1 MHNVNETIKKASLN
15 NWLKFL
21 IPSSIG
27 VLFFLTPLFIDGE
40 VTIGMAYVGDIFID
54 GYNTQLSQLAGIFIV
69 SSVLLTLLFT
79 VSSSARERLGFLSV
93 HLTLHPF
100 WFTMR
105 LFGAIAAV
113 AFLFQIGPEFLT
125 GGATSG
131 TTLGNLIPITM
142 TYLGIGA
149 VFLPLLVDF
158 GLMELIGVMMTR
170 IFDRVFGL
178 PGRSAID
185 AMASWMGS
193 GPVGVFITSQQFE
206 RGFYTAREAAVI
218 CTNFSVVSVSFS
230 LVVINY
236 IGLGHL
242 FAPYYFSIIIIGF
255 FAALITPR
263 LPPLKHI
270 PDNFID
276 GTAAT
281 DARRIAPG
289 VRLFPIAINQALER
303 AANAPPPGEI
313 LQRIGRNVSEIWL
326 SLIPVVMGLGTSALI
341 LAEYTPVFT
350 WLGTPI
356 APLLNLMQLDEAQA
370 AAPLML
376 IGFTDMYLPALV
388 GVNIE
393 SELTRFV
400 VATVSVTQLI
410 YMSEVGAL
418 IIKSKIP
425 LGFVNVAQIFLLRT
439 LISFPI
445 AVLMGHLIL

>member
-1 MHNVNETIKKASLN
+1 MSASSSKPGLK
-15 NWLKFL
+15 NWIRFL
-21 IPSSIG
+21 IPSGIG
-27 VLFFLTPLFIDGE
+27 VLFFLTPIVIDGQI
-40 VTIGMAYVGDIFID
+40 TIGMAYVGDLFI
-54 GYNTQLSQLAGIFIV
+54 NNFQLQLSQLAGIFIV
-69 SSVLLTLLFT
+69 SSVLFSFLF
-79 VSSSARERLGFLSV
+79 AINKRAKKKLHWLSD

-105 LFGAIAAV
+105 MFGAIAAV
-113 AFLFQIGPEFLT
+113 AYLFQVGPEFLT
-125 GGATSG
+125 GVATSG

-158 GLMELIGVMMTR
+158 GLMELVGVMLSR

-193 GPVGVFITSQQFE
+193 GPVGVFITSQQYE

-230 LVVINY
+230 LVVIEY

-242 FAPYYFSIIIIGF
+242 FVPYYLSVIGIGF
-255 FAALITPR
+255 IAALITPR
-263 LPPLKHI
+263 LPPLNRI
-270 PDNFID
+270 ADNFID
-276 GTAAT
+276 GNPAKGSRTYE
-281 DARRIAPG
+281 PG
-289 VRLFPIAINQALER
+289 VRLLPIALNQALDR
-303 AANAPPPGEI
+303 AANAPSSRE
-313 LQRIGRNVSEIWL
+313 LVQRVGRNVAEIWL
-326 SLIPVVMGLGTSALI
+326 SLIPVVMGLGTTALI

-350 WLGTPI
+350 WLGAPI
-356 APLLNLMQLDEAQA
+356 APILNLLQLEEAQA
-370 AAPLML
+370 AAPLIL
-376 IGFTDMYLPALV
+376 VGFTDMYLPALV
-388 GVNIE
+388 GVNIN

-418 IIKSKIP
+418 IIKSNIP
-425 LGFVNVAQIFLLRT
+425 LGFINVAQIFILRT
-439 LISFPI
+439 LISLPI
-445 AVLMGHLIL
+445 AVIIGHLLL

>member
-1 MHNVNETIKKASLN
+1 MSASSSKPGLK
-15 NWLKFL
+15 NWIRFL
-21 IPSSIG
+21 IPSGIG
-27 VLFFLTPLFIDGE
+27 VLFFLTPIVIDGQI
-40 VTIGMAYVGDIFID
+40 TIGMAYVGDLFI
-54 GYNTQLSQLAGIFIV
+54 NNFQLQLSQLAGIFIV
-69 SSVLLTLLFT
+69 SSVLFSFLF
-79 VSSSARERLGFLSV
+79 AINKRAKKKLHWLSD

-105 LFGAIAAV
+105 MFGAIAAV
-113 AFLFQIGPEFLT
+113 AYLFQVGPEFLT
-125 GGATSG
+125 GVATSG

-158 GLMELIGVMMTR
+158 GLMELVGVMLSR

-193 GPVGVFITSQQFE
+193 GPVGVFITSQQYE

-230 LVVINY
+230 LVVIEY

-242 FAPYYFSIIIIGF
+242 FVPYYLSVIGIGF
-255 FAALITPR
+255 IAALITPR
-263 LPPLKHI
+263 LPPLNRI
-270 PDNFID
+270 ADNFID
-276 GTAAT
+276 GNPAKGSRTYE
-281 DARRIAPG
+281 PG
-289 VRLFPIAINQALER
+289 VRLLPVALNQALDR
-303 AANAPPPGEI
+303 AANAPSSRE
-313 LQRIGRNVSEIWL
+313 LVQRVGRNVSEIWL
-326 SLIPVVMGLGTSALI
+326 SLIPVVMGLGTTALI

-350 WLGTPI
+350 WLGAPI
-356 APLLNLMQLDEAQA
+356 APILNLFQLEEAQA
-370 AAPLML
+370 AAPLIL
-376 IGFTDMYLPALV
+376 VGFTDMYLPALV
-388 GVNIE
+388 GVNIN

-425 LGFVNVAQIFLLRT
+425 LGFINVAQIFILRT
-439 LISFPI
+439 LISLPI
-445 AVLMGHLIL
+445 AVIIGHLLL

>member
-1 MHNVNETIKKASLN
+1 MSASSSKPGLK
-15 NWLKFL
+15 NWIRFL
-21 IPSSIG
+21 IPSGIG
-27 VLFFLTPLFIDGE
+27 VLFFLTPIVIDGQI
-40 VTIGMAYVGDIFID
+40 TIGMAYVGDLFI
-54 GYNTQLSQLAGIFIV
+54 NNFQLQLSQLAGIFIV
-69 SSVLLTLLFT
+69 SSVLFSFLF
-79 VSSSARERLGFLSV
+79 AINERAKKKLHWLSD

-105 LFGAIAAV
+105 MFGAIAAV
-113 AFLFQIGPEFLT
+113 AYLFQVGPEFLT
-125 GGATSG
+125 GVATSG

-158 GLMELIGVMMTR
+158 GLMELVGVMLSR

-193 GPVGVFITSQQFE
+193 GPVGVFITSQQYE

-230 LVVINY
+230 LVVIEY

-242 FAPYYFSIIIIGF
+242 FLPYYLSVIGIGF
-255 FAALITPR
+255 IAALITPR
-263 LPPLKHI
+263 LPPLNRI
-270 PDNFID
+270 ADNFID
-276 GTAAT
+276 GNPAKGSRTYE
-281 DARRIAPG
+281 PG
-289 VRLFPIAINQALER
+289 VRLLPIALNQALNR
-303 AANAPPPGEI
+303 AANAPSSRE
-313 LQRIGRNVSEIWL
+313 LVQRVGRNVAEIWL
-326 SLIPVVMGLGTSALI
+326 SLIPVVMGLGTTALI

-350 WLGTPI
+350 WLGAPI
-356 APLLNLMQLDEAQA
+356 APILNLFQLEEAQA
-370 AAPLML
+370 AAPLIL
-376 IGFTDMYLPALV
+376 VGFTDMYLPALV
-388 GVNIE
+388 GVNIN

-418 IIKSKIP
+418 IIKSNIP
-425 LGFVNVAQIFLLRT
+425 LGFINVAQIFILRT
-439 LISFPI
+439 LISLPI
-445 AVLMGHLIL
+445 AVIIGHLLL

>member
-1 MHNVNETIKKASLN
+1 MSASSSKPGLK
-15 NWLKFL
+15 NWIRFL
-21 IPSSIG
+21 IPSGIG
-27 VLFFLTPLFIDGE
+27 VLFFLTPIVIDGQI
-40 VTIGMAYVGDIFID
+40 TIGMAYVGDLFI
-54 GYNTQLSQLAGIFIV
+54 NNFQLQLSQLAGIFIV
-69 SSVLLTLLFT
+69 SSVLFSFLF
-79 VSSSARERLGFLSV
+79 AINKRAKKKLHWLSD

-105 LFGAIAAV
+105 MFGAIAAV
-113 AFLFQIGPEFLT
+113 AYLFQVGPEFLT
-125 GGATSG
+125 GVATSG

-158 GLMELIGVMMTR
+158 GLMELVGVMLSR

-193 GPVGVFITSQQFE
+193 GPVGVFITSQQYE

-230 LVVINY
+230 LVVIEY

-242 FAPYYFSIIIIGF
+242 FLPYYLSVIGIGF
-255 FAALITPR
+255 IAALITPR
-263 LPPLKHI
+263 LPPLNRI
-270 PDNFID
+270 ADNFID
-276 GTAAT
+276 GNPAKGSRTYE
-281 DARRIAPG
+281 PG
-289 VRLFPIAINQALER
+289 VRLLPIALNQALDR
-303 AANAPPPGEI
+303 AANAPSSRE
-313 LQRIGRNVSEIWL
+313 LVQRVGRNVAEIWL
-326 SLIPVVMGLGTSALI
+326 SLIPVVMGLGTTALI

-350 WLGTPI
+350 WLGAPI
-356 APLLNLMQLDEAQA
+356 APILNLFQLEEAQA
-370 AAPLML
+370 AAPLIL
-376 IGFTDMYLPALV
+376 VGFTDMYLPALV
-388 GVNIE
+388 GVNIN

-418 IIKSKIP
+418 IIKSNIP
-425 LGFVNVAQIFLLRT
+425 LGFINVAQIFILRT
-439 LISFPI
+439 LISLPI
-445 AVLMGHLIL
+445 AVIIGHLLL

>member
-1 MHNVNETIKKASLN
+1 
-15 NWLKFL
+15 
-21 IPSSIG
+21 
-27 VLFFLTPLFIDGE
+27 
-40 VTIGMAYVGDIFID
+40 
-54 GYNTQLSQLAGIFIV
+54 
-69 SSVLLTLLFT
+69 
-79 VSSSARERLGFLSV
+79 
-93 HLTLHPF
+93 
-100 WFTMR
+100 MR

-113 AFLFQIGPEFLT
+113 AYLFQIGPEFLT
-125 GGATSG
+125 GVATSG

-149 VFLPLLVDF
+149 IFLPLLVDF
-158 GLMELIGVMMTR
+158 GLMELVGVMMSR

-193 GPVGVFITSQQFE
+193 GPVGVFITSQQYE

-230 LVVINY
+230 LVVIEY

-242 FAPYYFSIIIIGF
+242 FLPYYFSIICIGF
-255 FAALITPR
+255 VAALITPR
-263 LPPLKHI
+263 LPPLKHL
-270 PDNFID
+270 PDNFVD
-276 GTAAT
+276 GTPAS
-281 DARRIAPG
+281 DDRKIG
-289 VRLFPIAINQALER
+289 SDVRLFPIAIEQALNR
-303 AANAPPPGEI
+303 AANAPAPGEL

-326 SLIPVVMGLGTSALI
+326 SLIPVVMGLGTTALI
-341 LAEYTPVFT
+341 LAEYTPVFD
-350 WLGTPI
+350 WLGAPI
-356 APLLNLMQLDEAQA
+356 APILNLFQLEEAQA

-376 IGFTDMYLPALV
+376 VGFTDMYLPALV
-388 GVNIE
+388 GTNIS

-425 LGFVNVAQIFLLRT
+425 LGFLNVAQIFLLRT

-445 AVLMGHLIL
+445 AVLIGHIIL

>member
-1 MHNVNETIKKASLN
+1 MSASSSKPGLK
-15 NWLKFL
+15 NWIRFL
-21 IPSSIG
+21 IPSGIG
-27 VLFFLTPLFIDGE
+27 VLFFLTPIVIDGQI
-40 VTIGMAYVGDIFID
+40 TIGMAYVGDLFI
-54 GYNTQLSQLAGIFIV
+54 NNFQLQLSQLAGIFIV
-69 SSVLLTLLFT
+69 SSVLFSFLF
-79 VSSSARERLGFLSV
+79 AINKRAKKKLHWLSD

-105 LFGAIAAV
+105 MFGAIAAV
-113 AFLFQIGPEFLT
+113 AYLFQVGPEFLT
-125 GGATSG
+125 GVATSG

-158 GLMELIGVMMTR
+158 GLMELVGVMLSR

-193 GPVGVFITSQQFE
+193 GPVGVFITSQQYE

-230 LVVINY
+230 LVVIEY

-242 FAPYYFSIIIIGF
+242 FVPYYLSVIGIGF
-255 FAALITPR
+255 IAALITPR
-263 LPPLKHI
+263 LPPLNRI
-270 PDNFID
+270 ADNFID
-276 GTAAT
+276 GNPAKGSRTYE
-281 DARRIAPG
+281 PG
-289 VRLFPIAINQALER
+289 VRLLPVALNQALDR
-303 AANAPPPGEI
+303 AANAPSSRE
-313 LQRIGRNVSEIWL
+313 LVQRVGRNVSEIWL
-326 SLIPVVMGLGTSALI
+326 SLIPVVMGLGTTALI

-350 WLGTPI
+350 WLGAPI
-356 APLLNLMQLDEAQA
+356 APILNLFQLEEAQA
-370 AAPLML
+370 AAPLIL
-376 IGFTDMYLPALV
+376 VGFTDMYLPALV
-388 GVNIE
+388 GVNIN

-418 IIKSKIP
+418 IIKSNIP
-425 LGFVNVAQIFLLRT
+425 LGFINVAQIFILRT
-439 LISFPI
+439 LISLPI
-445 AVLMGHLIL
+445 AVIIGHLLL

>member
-1 MHNVNETIKKASLN
+1 MSSSSHNTSLKT
-15 NWLKFL
+15 WLRFL
-21 IPSSIG
+21 IPSAVG
-27 VLFFLTPLFIDGE
+27 VLFFLTPLVIDGQ
-40 VTIGMAYVGDIFID
+40 VTIGMAYVGDIFINNY
-54 GYNTQLSQLAGIFIV
+54 GTQLSQLAGIFIV
-69 SSVLLTLLFT
+69 SSVLLSVLFS
-79 VSSSARERLGFLSV
+79 VSIKAKSKLGFLSEQ
-93 HLTLHPF
+93 LTIHPF

-105 LFGAIAAV
+105 LFGAVAAIAY
-113 AFLFQIGPEFLT
+113 LFQIGPEFLI
-125 GGATSG
+125 GVATSG

-158 GLMELIGVMMTR
+158 GLMELVGVMMSR

-193 GPVGVFITSQQFE
+193 GPVGVFITSQQYE

-230 LVVINY
+230 LVVIEY

-242 FAPYYFSIIIIGF
+242 FLPYYFSIILIGF
-255 FAALITPR
+255 VAALITPR
-263 LPPLKHI
+263 LPPLKHL
-270 PDNFID
+270 PDSFVD
-276 GTAAT
+276 GSAAN
-281 DARRIAPG
+281 DDRKIGAD
-289 VRLFPIAINQALER
+289 VRLFPIAIEQALNR
-303 AANAPPPGEI
+303 AANAPTPGEL

-326 SLIPVVMGLGTSALI
+326 SLIPVVMGLGTTALI
-341 LAEYTPVFT
+341 LAEYTPVFD
-350 WLGTPI
+350 WLGAPI
-356 APLLNLMQLDEAQA
+356 APVLNLFQLEEAQA

-376 IGFTDMYLPALV
+376 VGFTDMYLPALV
-388 GVNIE
+388 GTSIS

-425 LGFVNVAQIFLLRT
+425 LGFLNVAQIFLLRT

-445 AVLMGHLIL
+445 AVLIGHLIL

>member
-1 MHNVNETIKKASLN
+1 MSASSSKPGLK
-15 NWLKFL
+15 NWIRFL
-21 IPSSIG
+21 IPSGIG
-27 VLFFLTPLFIDGE
+27 VLFFLTPIVIDGQI
-40 VTIGMAYVGDIFID
+40 TIGMAYVGDLFI
-54 GYNTQLSQLAGIFIV
+54 NNFQLQLSQLAGIFIV
-69 SSVLLTLLFT
+69 SSVLFSFLF
-79 VSSSARERLGFLSV
+79 AINKRAKKKLHWLSD

-105 LFGAIAAV
+105 MFGAIAAV
-113 AFLFQIGPEFLT
+113 AYLFQVGPEFLT
-125 GGATSG
+125 GVATSG

-158 GLMELIGVMMTR
+158 GLMELVGVMLSR

-193 GPVGVFITSQQFE
+193 GPVGVFITSQQYE

-230 LVVINY
+230 LVVIEY

-242 FAPYYFSIIIIGF
+242 FVPYYLSVIGIGF
-255 FAALITPR
+255 IAALITPR
-263 LPPLKHI
+263 LPPLNRI
-270 PDNFID
+270 ADNFID
-276 GTAAT
+276 GTPANGSRT
-281 DARRIAPG
+281 YEPG
-289 VRLFPIAINQALER
+289 VRLLPVALNQALDR
-303 AANAPPPGEI
+303 AANAPSSRE
-313 LQRIGRNVSEIWL
+313 LVQRVGRNVSEIWL
-326 SLIPVVMGLGTSALI
+326 SLIPVVMGLGTTALI

-350 WLGTPI
+350 WLGAPI
-356 APLLNLMQLDEAQA
+356 APILNLLQLEEAQA
-370 AAPLML
+370 AAPLIL
-376 IGFTDMYLPALV
+376 VGFTDMYLPALV
-388 GVNIE
+388 GGNIN

-425 LGFVNVAQIFLLRT
+425 LGFINVAQIFILRT
-439 LISFPI
+439 LISLPI
-445 AVLMGHLIL
+445 AVIIGHLLL

>member
-1 MHNVNETIKKASLN
+1 MSASSSKPGLK
-15 NWLKFL
+15 NWIRFL
-21 IPSSIG
+21 IPSGIG
-27 VLFFLTPLFIDGE
+27 VLFFLTPIVIDGQI
-40 VTIGMAYVGDIFID
+40 TIGMAYVGDLFI
-54 GYNTQLSQLAGIFIV
+54 NNFQLQLSQLAGIFIV
-69 SSVLLTLLFT
+69 SSVLFSFLF
-79 VSSSARERLGFLSV
+79 AINKRAKKKLHWLSD

-105 LFGAIAAV
+105 MFGAIAAV
-113 AFLFQIGPEFLT
+113 AYLFQVGPEFLT
-125 GGATSG
+125 GVATSG

-158 GLMELIGVMMTR
+158 GLMELVGVMLSR

-193 GPVGVFITSQQFE
+193 GPVGVFITSQQYE

-230 LVVINY
+230 LVVIEY

-242 FAPYYFSIIIIGF
+242 FVPYYLSVIGIGF
-255 FAALITPR
+255 IAALITPR
-263 LPPLKHI
+263 LPPLNRI
-270 PDNFID
+270 ADNFID
-276 GTAAT
+276 GNPAKGSRTYE
-281 DARRIAPG
+281 PG
-289 VRLFPIAINQALER
+289 VRLLPIALNQALDR
-303 AANAPPPGEI
+303 AANAPSSRE
-313 LQRIGRNVSEIWL
+313 LVQRVGRNVAEIWL
-326 SLIPVVMGLGTSALI
+326 SLIPVVMGLGTTALI

-350 WLGTPI
+350 WLGAPI
-356 APLLNLMQLDEAQA
+356 APILNLLQLEEAQA
-370 AAPLML
+370 AAPLIL
-376 IGFTDMYLPALV
+376 VGFTDMYLPALV
-388 GVNIE
+388 GVNIN

-425 LGFVNVAQIFLLRT
+425 LGFINVAQIFILRT
-439 LISFPI
+439 LISLPI
-445 AVLMGHLIL
+445 AVIIGHLLL

>member
-1 MHNVNETIKKASLN
+1 MSASSSKPGLK
-15 NWLKFL
+15 NWIRFL
-21 IPSSIG
+21 IPSGIG
-27 VLFFLTPLFIDGE
+27 VLFFLTPIVIDGQI
-40 VTIGMAYVGDIFID
+40 TIGMAYVGDLFI
-54 GYNTQLSQLAGIFIV
+54 NNFQLQLSQLAGIFIV
-69 SSVLLTLLFT
+69 SSVLFSFLF
-79 VSSSARERLGFLSV
+79 AINKRAKKKLHWLSD

-105 LFGAIAAV
+105 MFGAIAAV
-113 AFLFQIGPEFLT
+113 AYLFQVGPEFLT
-125 GGATSG
+125 GVATSG

-158 GLMELIGVMMTR
+158 GLMELVGVMLSR

-193 GPVGVFITSQQFE
+193 GPVGVFITSQQYE

-230 LVVINY
+230 LVVIEY

-242 FAPYYFSIIIIGF
+242 FVPYYLSVIGIGF
-255 FAALITPR
+255 IAALITPR
-263 LPPLKHI
+263 LPPLNRI
-270 PDNFID
+270 ADNFID
-276 GTAAT
+276 GNPAKGSRTYE
-281 DARRIAPG
+281 PG
-289 VRLFPIAINQALER
+289 VRLLPVALNQALDR
-303 AANAPPPGEI
+303 AANAPSSRE
-313 LQRIGRNVSEIWL
+313 LVQRVGRNVSEIWL
-326 SLIPVVMGLGTSALI
+326 SLIPVVMGLGTTALI

-350 WLGTPI
+350 WLGAPI
-356 APLLNLMQLDEAQA
+356 APILNLLQLEEAQA
-370 AAPLML
+370 AAPLIL
-376 IGFTDMYLPALV
+376 VGFTDMYLPALV
-388 GVNIE
+388 GVNIN

-418 IIKSKIP
+418 IIKSNIP
-425 LGFVNVAQIFLLRT
+425 LGFINVAQIFILRT
-439 LISFPI
+439 LISLPI
-445 AVLMGHLIL
+445 AVIIGHLLL

>member
-1 MHNVNETIKKASLN
+1 MSASSSKPGLK
-15 NWLKFL
+15 NWIRFL
-21 IPSSIG
+21 IPSGIG
-27 VLFFLTPLFIDGE
+27 VLFFLTPIVIDGQI
-40 VTIGMAYVGDIFID
+40 TIGMAYVGDLFI
-54 GYNTQLSQLAGIFIV
+54 NNFQLQLSQLAGIFIV
-69 SSVLLTLLFT
+69 SSVLFSFLF
-79 VSSSARERLGFLSV
+79 AINKRAKKKLHWLSD

-105 LFGAIAAV
+105 MFGAIAAV
-113 AFLFQIGPEFLT
+113 AYLFQVGPEFLT
-125 GGATSG
+125 GVATSG

-158 GLMELIGVMMTR
+158 GLMELVGVMLSR

-193 GPVGVFITSQQFE
+193 GPVGVFITSQQYE

-230 LVVINY
+230 LVVIEY

-242 FAPYYFSIIIIGF
+242 FVPYYLSVIGIGF
-255 FAALITPR
+255 IAALITPR
-263 LPPLKHI
+263 LPPLNRI
-270 PDNFID
+270 ADNFID
-276 GTAAT
+276 GNPAKGSRTYE
-281 DARRIAPG
+281 PG
-289 VRLFPIAINQALER
+289 VRLLPVALNQALDR
-303 AANAPPPGEI
+303 AANAPSSRE
-313 LQRIGRNVSEIWL
+313 LVQRVGRNVAEIWL
-326 SLIPVVMGLGTSALI
+326 SLIPVVMGLGTTALI

-350 WLGTPI
+350 WLGAPI
-356 APLLNLMQLDEAQA
+356 APILNLFQLEEAQA
-370 AAPLML
+370 AAPLIL
-376 IGFTDMYLPALV
+376 VGFTDMYLPALV
-388 GVNIE
+388 GVNIN

-425 LGFVNVAQIFLLRT
+425 LGFINVAQIFILRT
-439 LISFPI
+439 LISLPI
-445 AVLMGHLIL
+445 AVIIGHLLL

>member
-1 MHNVNETIKKASLN
+1 MSASSSKPGLK
-15 NWLKFL
+15 NWIRFL
-21 IPSSIG
+21 IPSGIG
-27 VLFFLTPLFIDGE
+27 VLFFLTPIVIDGQI
-40 VTIGMAYVGDIFID
+40 TIGMAYVGDLFI
-54 GYNTQLSQLAGIFIV
+54 NNFQLQLSQLAGIFIV
-69 SSVLLTLLFT
+69 SSVLFSFLF
-79 VSSSARERLGFLSV
+79 AINERAKKKLHWLSD

-105 LFGAIAAV
+105 MFGAIAAV
-113 AFLFQIGPEFLT
+113 AYLFQVGPEFLT
-125 GGATSG
+125 GVATSG

-158 GLMELIGVMMTR
+158 GLMELVGVMLSR

-193 GPVGVFITSQQFE
+193 GPVGVFITSQQYE

-230 LVVINY
+230 LVVIEY

-242 FAPYYFSIIIIGF
+242 FLPYYLSVIGIGF
-255 FAALITPR
+255 IAALITPR
-263 LPPLKHI
+263 LPPLNRI
-270 PDNFID
+270 ADNFID
-276 GTAAT
+276 GNPAKGSRTYE
-281 DARRIAPG
+281 PG
-289 VRLFPIAINQALER
+289 VRLLPIALNQALDR
-303 AANAPPPGEI
+303 AANAPSSRE
-313 LQRIGRNVSEIWL
+313 LVQRVGRNVAEIWL
-326 SLIPVVMGLGTSALI
+326 SLIPVVMGLGTTALI

-350 WLGTPI
+350 WLGAPI
-356 APLLNLMQLDEAQA
+356 APILNLFQLEEAQA
-370 AAPLML
+370 AAPLIL
-376 IGFTDMYLPALV
+376 VGFTDMYLPALV
-388 GVNIE
+388 GVNIN

-418 IIKSKIP
+418 IIKSNIP
-425 LGFVNVAQIFLLRT
+425 LGFINVAQIFILRT
-439 LISFPI
+439 LISLPI
-445 AVLMGHLIL
+445 AVIIGHLLL

>member
-1 MHNVNETIKKASLN
+1 MSASSSKPGLK
-15 NWLKFL
+15 NWIRFL
-21 IPSSIG
+21 IPSGIG
-27 VLFFLTPLFIDGE
+27 VLFFLTPIVIDGQI
-40 VTIGMAYVGDIFID
+40 TIGMAYVGDLFI
-54 GYNTQLSQLAGIFIV
+54 NNFQLQLSQLAGIFIV
-69 SSVLLTLLFT
+69 SSVLFSFLF
-79 VSSSARERLGFLSV
+79 AINKRAKKKLHWLSD

-105 LFGAIAAV
+105 MFGAIAAV
-113 AFLFQIGPEFLT
+113 AYLFQVGPEFLT
-125 GGATSG
+125 GVATSG

-158 GLMELIGVMMTR
+158 GLMELVGVMLSR

-193 GPVGVFITSQQFE
+193 GPVGVFITSQQYE

-230 LVVINY
+230 LVVIEY

-242 FAPYYFSIIIIGF
+242 FVPYYLSVIGIGF
-255 FAALITPR
+255 IAALITPR
-263 LPPLKHI
+263 LPPLNRI
-270 PDNFID
+270 ADNFID
-276 GTAAT
+276 GNPAKGSRTYE
-281 DARRIAPG
+281 PG
-289 VRLFPIAINQALER
+289 VRLLPIALNQALDR
-303 AANAPPPGEI
+303 AANAPSSRE
-313 LQRIGRNVSEIWL
+313 LVQRVGRNVSEIWL
-326 SLIPVVMGLGTSALI
+326 SLIPVVMGLGTTALI

-350 WLGTPI
+350 WLGAPI
-356 APLLNLMQLDEAQA
+356 APILNLFQLEEAQA
-370 AAPLML
+370 AAPLIL
-376 IGFTDMYLPALV
+376 VGFTDMYLPALV
-388 GVNIE
+388 GVNIN

-425 LGFVNVAQIFLLRT
+425 LGFINVAQIFILRT
-439 LISFPI
+439 LISLPI
-445 AVLMGHLIL
+445 AVIIGHLLL

>member
-1 MHNVNETIKKASLN
+1 MSASSSKPGLK
-15 NWLKFL
+15 NWIRFL
-21 IPSSIG
+21 IPSGIG
-27 VLFFLTPLFIDGE
+27 VLFFLTPIVIDGQI
-40 VTIGMAYVGDIFID
+40 TIGMAYVGDLFI
-54 GYNTQLSQLAGIFIV
+54 NNFQLQLSQLAGIFIV
-69 SSVLLTLLFT
+69 SSVLFSFLF
-79 VSSSARERLGFLSV
+79 AINKRAKKKLHWLSD

-105 LFGAIAAV
+105 MFGAIAAV
-113 AFLFQIGPEFLT
+113 AYLFQVGPEFLT
-125 GGATSG
+125 GVATSG

-158 GLMELIGVMMTR
+158 GLMELVGVMLSR

-193 GPVGVFITSQQFE
+193 GPVGVFITSQQYE

-230 LVVINY
+230 LVVIEY

-242 FAPYYFSIIIIGF
+242 FVPYYLAVIGIGF
-255 FAALITPR
+255 IAALITPR
-263 LPPLKHI
+263 LPPLNRI
-270 PDNFID
+270 ADNFID
-276 GTAAT
+276 GNPAKGSRTYE
-281 DARRIAPG
+281 PG
-289 VRLFPIAINQALER
+289 VRLLPIALNQALDR
-303 AANAPPPGEI
+303 AANAPSSRE
-313 LQRIGRNVSEIWL
+313 LVQRVGRNVAEIWL
-326 SLIPVVMGLGTSALI
+326 SLIPVVMGLGTTALI

-350 WLGTPI
+350 WLGAPI
-356 APLLNLMQLDEAQA
+356 APILNLFQLEEAQA
-370 AAPLML
+370 AAPLIL
-376 IGFTDMYLPALV
+376 VGFTDMYLPALV
-388 GVNIE
+388 GVNIN

-425 LGFVNVAQIFLLRT
+425 LGFINVAQIFILRT
-439 LISFPI
+439 LISLPI
-445 AVLMGHLIL
+445 AVIIGHLLL

>member
-1 MHNVNETIKKASLN
+1 MSASSSKPGLK
-15 NWLKFL
+15 NWIRFL
-21 IPSSIG
+21 IPSGIG
-27 VLFFLTPLFIDGE
+27 VLFFLTPIVIDGQI
-40 VTIGMAYVGDIFID
+40 TIGMAYVGDLFI
-54 GYNTQLSQLAGIFIV
+54 NNFQLQLSQLAGIFIV
-69 SSVLLTLLFT
+69 SSVLFSFLF
-79 VSSSARERLGFLSV
+79 AINKRAKKKLHWLSD

-105 LFGAIAAV
+105 MFGAIAAV
-113 AFLFQIGPEFLT
+113 AYLFQVGPEFLT
-125 GGATSG
+125 GVATSG

-158 GLMELIGVMMTR
+158 GLMELVGVMLSR

-193 GPVGVFITSQQFE
+193 GPVGVFITSQQYE

-230 LVVINY
+230 LVVIEY

-242 FAPYYFSIIIIGF
+242 FVPYYLSVIGIGF
-255 FAALITPR
+255 IAALITPR
-263 LPPLKHI
+263 LPPLNRI
-270 PDNFID
+270 ADNFID
-276 GTAAT
+276 GNPAKGSRTYE
-281 DARRIAPG
+281 PG
-289 VRLFPIAINQALER
+289 VRLLPVALNQALDR
-303 AANAPPPGEI
+303 AANAPSSRE
-313 LQRIGRNVSEIWL
+313 LVQRVGRNVAEIWL
-326 SLIPVVMGLGTSALI
+326 SLIPVVMGLGTTALI

-350 WLGTPI
+350 WLGAPI
-356 APLLNLMQLDEAQA
+356 APILNLLQLEEAQA
-370 AAPLML
+370 AAPLIL
-376 IGFTDMYLPALV
+376 VGFTDMYLPALV
-388 GVNIE
+388 GVNIN

-425 LGFVNVAQIFLLRT
+425 LGFINVAQIFILRT
-439 LISFPI
+439 LISLPI
-445 AVLMGHLIL
+445 AVIIGHLLL

>member
-1 MHNVNETIKKASLN
+1 MSASSSKPGLK
-15 NWLKFL
+15 NWIRFL
-21 IPSSIG
+21 IPSGIG
-27 VLFFLTPLFIDGE
+27 VLFFLTPIVIDGQI
-40 VTIGMAYVGDIFID
+40 TIGMAYVGDLFI
-54 GYNTQLSQLAGIFIV
+54 NNFQLQLSQLAGIFIV
-69 SSVLLTLLFT
+69 SSVLFSFLF
-79 VSSSARERLGFLSV
+79 AINERAKKKLHWLSD

-105 LFGAIAAV
+105 MFGAIAAV
-113 AFLFQIGPEFLT
+113 AYLFQVGPEFLT
-125 GGATSG
+125 GVATSG

-158 GLMELIGVMMTR
+158 GLMELVGVMLSR

-193 GPVGVFITSQQFE
+193 GPVGVFITSQQYE

-230 LVVINY
+230 LVVIEY

-242 FAPYYFSIIIIGF
+242 FVPYYLSVIGIGF
-255 FAALITPR
+255 IAALITPR
-263 LPPLKHI
+263 LPPLNRI
-270 PDNFID
+270 ADNFID
-276 GTAAT
+276 GNPAKGSRTYE
-281 DARRIAPG
+281 PG
-289 VRLFPIAINQALER
+289 VRLLPVALNQALDR
-303 AANAPPPGEI
+303 AANAPSSRE
-313 LQRIGRNVSEIWL
+313 LVQRVGRNVSEIWL
-326 SLIPVVMGLGTSALI
+326 SLIPVVMGLGTTALI

-350 WLGTPI
+350 WLGAPI
-356 APLLNLMQLDEAQA
+356 APILNLFQLEEAQA
-370 AAPLML
+370 AAPLIL
-376 IGFTDMYLPALV
+376 VGFTDMYLPALV
-388 GVNIE
+388 GVNIN

-418 IIKSKIP
+418 IIKSNIP
-425 LGFVNVAQIFLLRT
+425 LGFINVAQIFILRT
-439 LISFPI
+439 LISLPI
-445 AVLMGHLIL
+445 AVIIGHLLL

>member
-1 MHNVNETIKKASLN
+1 MTESINKTSLS
-15 NWLKFL
+15 NWLRFL
-21 IPSSIG
+21 LPSFAG
-27 VLFFLTPLFIDGE
+27 VLFFLTPIIIDE
-40 VTIGMAYVGDIFID
+40 QVTIGMAYMGDIFID
-54 GYNTQLSQLAGIFIV
+54 GFGTQLSQLAGIFIV
-69 SSVLLTLLFT
+69 SSVLLSLLFAISDRAT
-79 VSSSARERLGFLSV
+79 KGLSFLSI

-105 LFGAIAAV
+105 LFGAIAAI
-113 AFLFQIGPEFLT
+113 AFLFQVGPEFLT
-125 GGATSG
+125 GAATSG

-149 VFLPLLVDF
+149 IFLPLLVDF
-158 GLMELIGVMMTR
+158 GLMELVGVMMSR

-193 GPVGVFITSQQFE
+193 GPVGVFITSQQYE

-230 LVVINY
+230 LVVIEY

-242 FAPYYFSIIIIGF
+242 FIPYYFSIIVIGF
-255 FAALITPR
+255 VAALVTPR
-263 LPPLKHI
+263 LPPLRYI

-276 GTAAT
+276 GSVAT
-281 DARRIAPG
+281 DDRKINPG
-289 VRLFPIAINQALER
+289 VRLFPIAITQALNR
-303 AANAPPPGEI
+303 AANAPTPGEL

-326 SLIPVVMGLGTSALI
+326 SLIPVVMGLGTTALI
-341 LAEYTPVFT
+341 LAEYTPVFD
-350 WLGTPI
+350 WLGAPVSPI
-356 APLLNLMQLDEAQA
+356 LNLFQLEETQA

-388 GVNIE
+388 GVSIN

-425 LGFVNVAQIFLLRT
+425 LGFLNVAQIFLLRT
-439 LISFPI
+439 IISLPI
-445 AVLMGHLIL
+445 AVLIGHTVL

>member
-1 MHNVNETIKKASLN
+1 MSASSSKPGLK
-15 NWLKFL
+15 NWIRFL
-21 IPSSIG
+21 IPSGIG
-27 VLFFLTPLFIDGE
+27 VLFFLTPIVIDGQI
-40 VTIGMAYVGDIFID
+40 TIGMAYVGDLFI
-54 GYNTQLSQLAGIFIV
+54 NNFQLQLSQLAGIFIV
-69 SSVLLTLLFT
+69 SSVLFSFLF
-79 VSSSARERLGFLSV
+79 AINKRAKKKLHWLSD

-105 LFGAIAAV
+105 MFGAIAAV
-113 AFLFQIGPEFLT
+113 AYLFQVGPEFLT
-125 GGATSG
+125 GVATSG

-158 GLMELIGVMMTR
+158 GLMELVGVMLSR

-193 GPVGVFITSQQFE
+193 GPVGVFITSQQYE

-230 LVVINY
+230 LVVIEY

-242 FAPYYFSIIIIGF
+242 FLPYYLSVIGIGF
-255 FAALITPR
+255 IAALITPR
-263 LPPLKHI
+263 LPPLNRI
-270 PDNFID
+270 ADNFID
-276 GTAAT
+276 GNPAKGSRTYE
-281 DARRIAPG
+281 PG
-289 VRLFPIAINQALER
+289 VRLLPVALNQALDR
-303 AANAPPPGEI
+303 AANAPSSRE
-313 LQRIGRNVSEIWL
+313 LVQRVGRNVAEIWL
-326 SLIPVVMGLGTSALI
+326 SLIPVVMGLGTTALI

-350 WLGTPI
+350 WLGAPI
-356 APLLNLMQLDEAQA
+356 APILNLLQLEEAQA
-370 AAPLML
+370 AAPLIL
-376 IGFTDMYLPALV
+376 VGFTDMYLPALV
-388 GVNIE
+388 GVNIN

-425 LGFVNVAQIFLLRT
+425 LGFINVAQIFILRT
-439 LISFPI
+439 LISLPI
-445 AVLMGHLIL
+445 AVIIGHLLL

>member
-1 MHNVNETIKKASLN
+1 VSASSSKPGLK
-15 NWLKFL
+15 NWIRFL
-21 IPSSIG
+21 IPSGIG
-27 VLFFLTPLFIDGE
+27 VLFFLTPIIIDGQI
-40 VTIGMAYVGDIFID
+40 TIGMAYVGDLFI
-54 GYNTQLSQLAGIFIV
+54 NNFQLQLSQLAGIFIV
-69 SSVLLTLLFT
+69 SSVLLSFLF
-79 VSSSARERLGFLSV
+79 AINERAKIKLHWLSD

-105 LFGAIAAV
+105 MFGAIAAV
-113 AFLFQIGPEFLT
+113 AYLFQVGPEFLT
-125 GGATSG
+125 GVATSG

-158 GLMELIGVMMTR
+158 GLMELVGVMLSR

-193 GPVGVFITSQQFE
+193 GPVGVFITSQQYE

-230 LVVINY
+230 LVVIEY

-242 FAPYYFSIIIIGF
+242 FLPYYLSVIGIGF
-255 FAALITPR
+255 IAALITPR
-263 LPPLKHI
+263 LPPLNRI
-270 PDNFID
+270 ADNFID
-276 GTAAT
+276 GNPAKGSRTYE
-281 DARRIAPG
+281 PG
-289 VRLFPIAINQALER
+289 VRLLPIALNQALDR
-303 AANAPPPGEI
+303 AANAPSSRE
-313 LQRIGRNVSEIWL
+313 LVQRVGRNVAEIWL
-326 SLIPVVMGLGTSALI
+326 SLIPVVMGLGTTALI

-350 WLGTPI
+350 WLGAPI
-356 APLLNLMQLDEAQA
+356 APILNLFQLEEAQA
-370 AAPLML
+370 AAPLIL
-376 IGFTDMYLPALV
+376 VGFTDMYLPALV
-388 GVNIE
+388 GVNIN

-418 IIKSKIP
+418 IIKSNIP
-425 LGFVNVAQIFLLRT
+425 LGFINVAQIFILRT
-439 LISFPI
+439 LISLPI
-445 AVLMGHLIL
+445 AVIIGHLLL

>member
-1 MHNVNETIKKASLN
+1 MSVSSSKPGLK
-15 NWLKFL
+15 NWIRFL
-21 IPSSIG
+21 IPSGIG
-27 VLFFLTPLFIDGE
+27 VLFFLTPIVIDGQI
-40 VTIGMAYVGDIFID
+40 TIGMAYVGDLFI
-54 GYNTQLSQLAGIFIV
+54 NNFQLQLSQLAGIFIV
-69 SSVLLTLLFT
+69 SSVLFSFLF
-79 VSSSARERLGFLSV
+79 AINKRAKKKLHWLSD

-105 LFGAIAAV
+105 MFGAIAAV
-113 AFLFQIGPEFLT
+113 AYLFQVGPEFLT
-125 GGATSG
+125 GVATSG

-158 GLMELIGVMMTR
+158 GLMELVGVMLSR

-193 GPVGVFITSQQFE
+193 GPVGVFITSQQYE

-230 LVVINY
+230 LVVIEY

-242 FAPYYFSIIIIGF
+242 FVPYYLSVIGIGF
-255 FAALITPR
+255 IAALITPR
-263 LPPLKHI
+263 LPPLNRI
-270 PDNFID
+270 ADNFID
-276 GTAAT
+276 GNPAKGSRTYE
-281 DARRIAPG
+281 PG
-289 VRLFPIAINQALER
+289 VRLLPIALNQALDR
-303 AANAPPPGEI
+303 AANAPSSRE
-313 LQRIGRNVSEIWL
+313 LVQRVGRNVAEIWL
-326 SLIPVVMGLGTSALI
+326 SLIPVVMGLGTTALI

-350 WLGTPI
+350 WLGAPI
-356 APLLNLMQLDEAQA
+356 APILNLFQLEEAQA
-370 AAPLML
+370 AAPLIL
-376 IGFTDMYLPALV
+376 VGFTDMYLPALV
-388 GVNIE
+388 GVNIN

-425 LGFVNVAQIFLLRT
+425 LGFINVAQIFILRT
-439 LISFPI
+439 LISLPI
-445 AVLMGHLIL
+445 AVIIGHLLL

>member
-1 MHNVNETIKKASLN
+1 VSASSSKPGLK
-15 NWLKFL
+15 NWIRFL
-21 IPSSIG
+21 IPSGIG
-27 VLFFLTPLFIDGE
+27 VLFFLTPIVIDGQI
-40 VTIGMAYVGDIFID
+40 TIGMAYVGDLFI
-54 GYNTQLSQLAGIFIV
+54 NNFQLQLSQLAGIFIV
-69 SSVLLTLLFT
+69 SSVLFSFLF
-79 VSSSARERLGFLSV
+79 AINKRAKKKLHWLSD

-105 LFGAIAAV
+105 MFGAIAAV
-113 AFLFQIGPEFLT
+113 AYLFQVGPEFLT
-125 GGATSG
+125 GVATSG

-158 GLMELIGVMMTR
+158 GLMELVGVMLSR

-193 GPVGVFITSQQFE
+193 GPVGVFITSQQYE

-230 LVVINY
+230 LVVIEY

-242 FAPYYFSIIIIGF
+242 FVPYYLSVIGIGF
-255 FAALITPR
+255 IAALITPR
-263 LPPLKHI
+263 LPPLNRI
-270 PDNFID
+270 ADNFID
-276 GTAAT
+276 GNPAKGSRTYE
-281 DARRIAPG
+281 PG
-289 VRLFPIAINQALER
+289 VRLLPVALNQALDR
-303 AANAPPPGEI
+303 AANAPSSRE
-313 LQRIGRNVSEIWL
+313 LVQRVGRNVSEIWL
-326 SLIPVVMGLGTSALI
+326 SLIPVVMGLGTTALI

-350 WLGTPI
+350 WLGAPI
-356 APLLNLMQLDEAQA
+356 APILNLFQLEEAQA
-370 AAPLML
+370 AAPLIL
-376 IGFTDMYLPALV
+376 VGFTDMYLPALV
-388 GVNIE
+388 GVNIN

-425 LGFVNVAQIFLLRT
+425 LGFINVAQIFILRT
-439 LISFPI
+439 LISLPI
-445 AVLMGHLIL
+445 AVIIGHLLL

>member
-1 MHNVNETIKKASLN
+1 MNDSTDKPSLN
-15 NWLKFL
+15 NWLRFL
-21 IPSSIG
+21 LPSVIG
-27 VLFFLTPLFIDGE
+27 VLFFLTPLVIDDQ
-40 VTIGMAYVGDIFID
+40 VTIGMAWFGDLFID
-54 GYNTQLSQLAGIFIV
+54 NFQPQIVQLAGLFIV
-69 SSVLLTLLFT
+69 SSVLLTLLFA
-79 VSSSARERLGFLSV
+79 VSSAAKKKLSFLSN
-93 HLTLHPF
+93 HLTFHPF

-105 LFGAIAAV
+105 LFGAIAAT
-113 AFLFQIGPEFLT
+113 AYIFQIGPEFLT
-125 GGATSG
+125 GVATSG

-149 VFLPLLVDF
+149 IFLPLLVDF
-158 GLMELIGVMMTR
+158 GLMELVGVMMSR

-193 GPVGVFITSQQFE
+193 GPVGVFITSQQYE

-230 LVVINY
+230 LVVIEY

-242 FAPYYFSIIIIGF
+242 FIPYYFSIIVIGF
-255 FAALITPR
+255 VAALITPR
-263 LPPLKHI
+263 LPPLNRI
-270 PDNFID
+270 ADNFID

-281 DARRIAPG
+281 GSRTFDPG
-289 VRLFPIAINQALER
+289 VRLFPIAISQALER
-303 AANAPPPGEI
+303 AANAPRPADL

-326 SLIPVVMGLGTSALI
+326 SLIPVVMGLGTTALI
-341 LAEYTPVFT
+341 LAEYTPVFD
-350 WLGTPI
+350 WLGAPI
-356 APLLNLMQLDEAQA
+356 APILNLFQLDEAQA

-376 IGFTDMYLPALV
+376 VGFTDMYLPALV
-388 GVNIE
+388 GVNIN

-425 LGFVNVAQIFLLRT
+425 LGFLNVAQVFLLRT

-445 AVLMGHLIL
+445 AVLIGHLLL

>member
-1 MHNVNETIKKASLN
+1 MSASSSKPGLK
-15 NWLKFL
+15 NWIRFL
-21 IPSSIG
+21 IPSGIG
-27 VLFFLTPLFIDGE
+27 VLFFLTPIVIDGQI
-40 VTIGMAYVGDIFID
+40 TIGMAYVGDLFI
-54 GYNTQLSQLAGIFIV
+54 NNFQLQLSQLAGIFIV
-69 SSVLLTLLFT
+69 SSVLFSFLF
-79 VSSSARERLGFLSV
+79 AINKRAKKKLHWLSD

-105 LFGAIAAV
+105 MFGAIAAV
-113 AFLFQIGPEFLT
+113 AYLFQVGPEFLT
-125 GGATSG
+125 GVATSG

-158 GLMELIGVMMTR
+158 GLMELVGVMLSR

-193 GPVGVFITSQQFE
+193 GPVGVFITSQQYE

-230 LVVINY
+230 LVVIEY

-242 FAPYYFSIIIIGF
+242 FVPYYLSVIGIGF
-255 FAALITPR
+255 IAALITPR
-263 LPPLKHI
+263 LPPLNRI
-270 PDNFID
+270 ADNFID
-276 GTAAT
+276 GNPAKGSRTYE
-281 DARRIAPG
+281 PG
-289 VRLFPIAINQALER
+289 VRLLPVALNQALDR
-303 AANAPPPGEI
+303 AANAPSSRE
-313 LQRIGRNVSEIWL
+313 LVQRVGRNVSEIWL
-326 SLIPVVMGLGTSALI
+326 SLIPVVMGLGTTALI

-350 WLGTPI
+350 WLGAPI
-356 APLLNLMQLDEAQA
+356 APILNLLQLEEAQA
-370 AAPLML
+370 AAPLIL
-376 IGFTDMYLPALV
+376 VGFTDMYLPALV
-388 GVNIE
+388 GVNIN

-425 LGFVNVAQIFLLRT
+425 LGFINVAQIFILRT
-439 LISFPI
+439 LISLPI
-445 AVLMGHLIL
+445 AVIIGHLLL

>member
-1 MHNVNETIKKASLN
+1 MSASSSKPGLK
-15 NWLKFL
+15 NWIRFL
-21 IPSSIG
+21 IPSGIG
-27 VLFFLTPLFIDGE
+27 VLFFLTPIVIDGQI
-40 VTIGMAYVGDIFID
+40 TIGMAYVGDLFI
-54 GYNTQLSQLAGIFIV
+54 NNFQLQLSLLAGIFIV
-69 SSVLLTLLFT
+69 SSVLFSFLF
-79 VSSSARERLGFLSV
+79 AINKRAKKKLHWLSD

-105 LFGAIAAV
+105 MFGAIAAV
-113 AFLFQIGPEFLT
+113 AYLFQVGPEFLT
-125 GGATSG
+125 GVATSG

-158 GLMELIGVMMTR
+158 GLMELVGVMLSR

-193 GPVGVFITSQQFE
+193 GPVGVFITSQQYE

-230 LVVINY
+230 LVVIEY

-242 FAPYYFSIIIIGF
+242 FVPYYLSVIGIGF
-255 FAALITPR
+255 IAALITPR
-263 LPPLKHI
+263 LPPLNRI
-270 PDNFID
+270 ADNFID
-276 GTAAT
+276 GNPAKGSRTYE
-281 DARRIAPG
+281 PG
-289 VRLFPIAINQALER
+289 VRLLPVALNQALDR
-303 AANAPPPGEI
+303 AANAPSSRE
-313 LQRIGRNVSEIWL
+313 LVQRVGRNVSEIWL
-326 SLIPVVMGLGTSALI
+326 SLIPVVMGLGTTALI

-350 WLGTPI
+350 WLGAPI
-356 APLLNLMQLDEAQA
+356 APILNLFQLEEAQA
-370 AAPLML
+370 AAPLIL
-376 IGFTDMYLPALV
+376 VGFTDMYLPALV
-388 GVNIE
+388 GVNIN

-425 LGFVNVAQIFLLRT
+425 LGFINVAQIFILRT
-439 LISFPI
+439 LISLPI
-445 AVLMGHLIL
+445 AVIIGHLLL

>member
-1 MHNVNETIKKASLN
+1 MSKITQQPPLN
-15 NWLKFL
+15 RWLLFL
-21 IPSSIG
+21 LPSAVG
-27 VLFFLTPLFIDGE
+27 VLFFLTPLVVDGQ
-40 VTIGMAYVGDIFID
+40 VTIGMAWFGDLFI
-54 GYNTQLSQLAGIFIV
+54 NNFQAQLVHLAGLFIV
-69 SSVLLTLLFT
+69 SSVLLTLLFAISIST
-79 VSSSARERLGFLSV
+79 KKKLSYLSD

-105 LFGAIAAV
+105 LFGAIAAT
-113 AFLFQIGPEFLT
+113 AYIFQIGPEFLT
-125 GGATSG
+125 GVATSG

-149 VFLPLLVDF
+149 IFLPLLVDF
-158 GLMELIGVMMTR
+158 GLMEFIGVMMSR
-170 IFDRVFGL
+170 IFYRVFGL

-230 LVVINY
+230 LVVIEY

-242 FAPYYFSIIIIGF
+242 FVPYYFSIIVIGF
-255 FAALITPR
+255 VAALVTPR

-276 GTAAT
+276 GTAA
-281 DARRIAPG
+281 DDSRSVKPG
-289 VRLFPIAINQALER
+289 VRLLPIAINQALER
-303 AANAPPPGEI
+303 ASNAPSPTEL

-326 SLIPVVMGLGTSALI
+326 SLIPVVMGLGTTALI
-341 LAEYTPVFT
+341 LAEYTPVFD
-350 WLGTPI
+350 WLGAPVAPI
-356 APLLNLMQLDEAQA
+356 LNLFQLDEAQT

-376 IGFTDMYLPALV
+376 VGFTDMYLPALV
-388 GVNIE
+388 GVNIS

-425 LGFVNVAQIFLLRT
+425 LGFFDIAQIFLLRT
-439 LISFPI
+439 IISLPI
-445 AVLMGHLIL
+445 AVLIGHLLL

>member
-1 MHNVNETIKKASLN
+1 VSASSSKPGLK
-15 NWLKFL
+15 NWIRFL
-21 IPSSIG
+21 IPSGIG
-27 VLFFLTPLFIDGE
+27 VLFFLTPIVIDGQI
-40 VTIGMAYVGDIFID
+40 TIGMAYVGDLFI
-54 GYNTQLSQLAGIFIV
+54 NNFQLQLSQLAGIFIV
-69 SSVLLTLLFT
+69 SSVLFSFLF
-79 VSSSARERLGFLSV
+79 AINERAKKKLHWLSD

-105 LFGAIAAV
+105 MFGAIAAV
-113 AFLFQIGPEFLT
+113 AYLFQVGPEFLT
-125 GGATSG
+125 GVATSG

-158 GLMELIGVMMTR
+158 GLMELVGVMLSR

-193 GPVGVFITSQQFE
+193 GPVGVFITSQQYE

-230 LVVINY
+230 LVVIEY

-242 FAPYYFSIIIIGF
+242 FLPYYLSVIGIGF
-255 FAALITPR
+255 IAALITPR
-263 LPPLKHI
+263 LPPLNRI
-270 PDNFID
+270 ADNFID
-276 GTAAT
+276 GNPAKGSRTYE
-281 DARRIAPG
+281 PG
-289 VRLFPIAINQALER
+289 VRLLPIALNQALDR
-303 AANAPPPGEI
+303 AANAPSSRE
-313 LQRIGRNVSEIWL
+313 LVQRVGRNVAEIWL
-326 SLIPVVMGLGTSALI
+326 SLIPVVMGLGTTALI

-350 WLGTPI
+350 WLGAPI
-356 APLLNLMQLDEAQA
+356 APILNLFQLEEAQA
-370 AAPLML
+370 AAPLIL
-376 IGFTDMYLPALV
+376 VGFTDMYLPALV
-388 GVNIE
+388 GVNIN

-418 IIKSKIP
+418 IIKSNIP
-425 LGFVNVAQIFLLRT
+425 LGFINVAQIFILRT
-439 LISFPI
+439 LISLPM
-445 AVLMGHLIL
+445 AVIIGHLLL

>member
-1 MHNVNETIKKASLN
+1 MSASSSKPGLK
-15 NWLKFL
+15 NWIRFL
-21 IPSSIG
+21 IPSGIG
-27 VLFFLTPLFIDGE
+27 VLFFLTPIVIDGQI
-40 VTIGMAYVGDIFID
+40 TIGMAYVGDLFI
-54 GYNTQLSQLAGIFIV
+54 NNFQLQLSQLAGIFIV
-69 SSVLLTLLFT
+69 SSVFFSFLF
-79 VSSSARERLGFLSV
+79 AINKRAKKKLHWLSD

-105 LFGAIAAV
+105 MFGAIAAV
-113 AFLFQIGPEFLT
+113 AYLFQVGPEFLT
-125 GGATSG
+125 GVATSG

-158 GLMELIGVMMTR
+158 GLMELVGVMLSR

-193 GPVGVFITSQQFE
+193 GPVGVFITSQQYE

-230 LVVINY
+230 LVVIEY

-242 FAPYYFSIIIIGF
+242 FVPYYLSVIGIGF
-255 FAALITPR
+255 IAALITPR
-263 LPPLKHI
+263 LPPLNRI
-270 PDNFID
+270 ADNFID
-276 GTAAT
+276 GNPAKGSRTYE
-281 DARRIAPG
+281 PG
-289 VRLFPIAINQALER
+289 VRLLPVALNQALDR
-303 AANAPPPGEI
+303 AANAPSSRE
-313 LQRIGRNVSEIWL
+313 LVQRVGRNVSEIWL
-326 SLIPVVMGLGTSALI
+326 SLIPVVMGLGTTALI

-350 WLGTPI
+350 WLGAPI
-356 APLLNLMQLDEAQA
+356 APILNLFQLEEAQA
-370 AAPLML
+370 AAPLIL
-376 IGFTDMYLPALV
+376 VGFTDMYLPALV
-388 GVNIE
+388 GVNIN

-410 YMSEVGAL
+410 YMSEVGVL

-425 LGFVNVAQIFLLRT
+425 LGFINVAQIFILRT
-439 LISFPI
+439 LISLPI
-445 AVLMGHLIL
+445 AVIIGHLLL

>member
-1 MHNVNETIKKASLN
+1 VNDSSSKPDLN
-15 NWLKFL
+15 NWIRFL
-21 IPSSIG
+21 IPSGIG
-27 VLFFLTPLFIDGE
+27 VLFFLTPIVIDGQ
-40 VTIGMAYVGDIFID
+40 VTIGMAYVGDLFI
-54 GYNTQLSQLAGIFIV
+54 NNFQLQLSQLAGIFIV
-69 SSVLLTLLFT
+69 SSVLFSLLFALN
-79 VSSSARERLGFLSV
+79 SSAKNKMHWLSD

-113 AFLFQIGPEFLT
+113 AYLFQIGPEFLT
-125 GGATSG
+125 GVATSG

-158 GLMELIGVMMTR
+158 GLMELVGVMMSR

-193 GPVGVFITSQQFE
+193 GPVGVFITSQQYE

-230 LVVINY
+230 LVVIEY

-242 FAPYYFSIIIIGF
+242 FVPYYLCVIGIGF
-255 FAALITPR
+255 VAALITPR
-263 LPPLKHI
+263 LPPLNRI
-270 PDNFID
+270 ADNFVD
-276 GTAAT
+276 GKAASGSRT
-281 DARRIAPG
+281 YEAG
-289 VRLFPIAINQALER
+289 VRLLPIALNQALDR
-303 AANAPPPGEI
+303 AANAPSSREL
-313 LQRIGRNVSEIWL
+313 LQRVGRNVAEIWL

-350 WLGTPI
+350 WLGAPVAPI
-356 APLLNLMQLDEAQA
+356 LNLFQLEEAQA

-376 IGFTDMYLPALV
+376 VGFTDMYLPALV

-439 LISFPI
+439 IISLPI
-445 AVLMGHLIL
+445 AVMAGHLLL

>member
-1 MHNVNETIKKASLN
+1 MSASSSKPGLK
-15 NWLKFL
+15 NWIRFL
-21 IPSSIG
+21 IPSGIG
-27 VLFFLTPLFIDGE
+27 VLFFLTPIVIDGQI
-40 VTIGMAYVGDIFID
+40 TIGMAYVGDLFI
-54 GYNTQLSQLAGIFIV
+54 NNFQLQLSQLAGIFIV
-69 SSVLLTLLFT
+69 SSVLFSFLF
-79 VSSSARERLGFLSV
+79 AINKRAKKKLHWLSD

-105 LFGAIAAV
+105 MFGAIAAV
-113 AFLFQIGPEFLT
+113 AYLFQVGPEFLT
-125 GGATSG
+125 GVATSG

-158 GLMELIGVMMTR
+158 GLMELVGVMLSR

-193 GPVGVFITSQQFE
+193 GPVGVFITSQQYE

-230 LVVINY
+230 LVVIEY

-242 FAPYYFSIIIIGF
+242 FLPYYLSVIGIGF
-255 FAALITPR
+255 IAALITPR
-263 LPPLKHI
+263 LPPLNRI
-270 PDNFID
+270 ADNFID
-276 GTAAT
+276 GNPAKGSRTYE
-281 DARRIAPG
+281 PG
-289 VRLFPIAINQALER
+289 VRLLPVALNQALDR
-303 AANAPPPGEI
+303 AANAPSSRE
-313 LQRIGRNVSEIWL
+313 LVQRVGRNVSEIWL
-326 SLIPVVMGLGTSALI
+326 SLIPVVMGLGTTALI

-350 WLGTPI
+350 WLGAPI
-356 APLLNLMQLDEAQA
+356 APILNLFQLEEAQA
-370 AAPLML
+370 AAPLIL
-376 IGFTDMYLPALV
+376 VGFTDMYLPALV
-388 GVNIE
+388 GVNIN

-425 LGFVNVAQIFLLRT
+425 LGFINVAQIFILRT
-439 LISFPI
+439 LISLPI
-445 AVLMGHLIL
+445 AVIIGHLLL

>member
-1 MHNVNETIKKASLN
+1 MSASSSKPGLK
-15 NWLKFL
+15 NWIRFL
-21 IPSSIG
+21 IPSGIG
-27 VLFFLTPLFIDGE
+27 VLFFLTPIVIDGQI
-40 VTIGMAYVGDIFID
+40 TIGMAYVGDLFI
-54 GYNTQLSQLAGIFIV
+54 NNFQLQLSQLAGIFIV
-69 SSVLLTLLFT
+69 SSVLFSFLF
-79 VSSSARERLGFLSV
+79 AINKRAKKKLHWLSD

-105 LFGAIAAV
+105 MFGAIAAV
-113 AFLFQIGPEFLT
+113 AYLFQVGPEFLI
-125 GGATSG
+125 GVATSG

-158 GLMELIGVMMTR
+158 GLMELVGVMLSR

-193 GPVGVFITSQQFE
+193 GPVGVFITSQQYE

-230 LVVINY
+230 LVVIEY

-242 FAPYYFSIIIIGF
+242 FVPYYLAVIGIGF
-255 FAALITPR
+255 IAALITPR
-263 LPPLKHI
+263 LPPLNRI
-270 PDNFID
+270 ADNFID
-276 GTAAT
+276 GNPAKGSRTYE
-281 DARRIAPG
+281 PG
-289 VRLFPIAINQALER
+289 VRLLPIALNQALDR
-303 AANAPPPGEI
+303 AANAPSSRE
-313 LQRIGRNVSEIWL
+313 LVQRVGRNVAEIWL
-326 SLIPVVMGLGTSALI
+326 SLIPVVMGLGTTALI

-350 WLGTPI
+350 WLGAPI
-356 APLLNLMQLDEAQA
+356 APILNLFQLEEAQA
-370 AAPLML
+370 AAPLIL
-376 IGFTDMYLPALV
+376 VGFTDMYLPALV
-388 GVNIE
+388 GVNIN

-418 IIKSKIP
+418 IIKSNIP
-425 LGFVNVAQIFLLRT
+425 LGFINVAQIFILRT
-439 LISFPI
+439 LISLPI
-445 AVLMGHLIL
+445 AVIIGHLLL

>member
-1 MHNVNETIKKASLN
+1 MSASSSKPGLK
-15 NWLKFL
+15 NWIRFL
-21 IPSSIG
+21 IPSGIG
-27 VLFFLTPLFIDGE
+27 VLFFLTPIVIDGQI
-40 VTIGMAYVGDIFID
+40 TIGMAYVGDLFI
-54 GYNTQLSQLAGIFIV
+54 NNFQLQLSQLAGIFIV
-69 SSVLLTLLFT
+69 SSVLFSFLF
-79 VSSSARERLGFLSV
+79 AINERAKKKLHWLSD

-105 LFGAIAAV
+105 MFGAIAAV
-113 AFLFQIGPEFLT
+113 AYLFQVGPEFLT
-125 GGATSG
+125 GVATSG

-158 GLMELIGVMMTR
+158 GLMELVGVMLSR

-193 GPVGVFITSQQFE
+193 GPVGVFITSQQYE

-230 LVVINY
+230 LVVIEY

-242 FAPYYFSIIIIGF
+242 FLPYYLSVIGIGF
-255 FAALITPR
+255 IAALITPR
-263 LPPLKHI
+263 LPPLNRI
-270 PDNFID
+270 ADNFID
-276 GTAAT
+276 GNPAKGSRTYE
-281 DARRIAPG
+281 PG
-289 VRLFPIAINQALER
+289 VRLLPVALNQALDR
-303 AANAPPPGEI
+303 AANAPSSRE
-313 LQRIGRNVSEIWL
+313 LVQRVGRNVSEIWL
-326 SLIPVVMGLGTSALI
+326 SLIPVVMGLGTTALI

-350 WLGTPI
+350 WLGAPI
-356 APLLNLMQLDEAQA
+356 APILNLFQLEEAQA
-370 AAPLML
+370 AAPLIL
-376 IGFTDMYLPALV
+376 VGFTDMYLPALV
-388 GVNIE
+388 GVNIN

-418 IIKSKIP
+418 IIKSNIP
-425 LGFVNVAQIFLLRT
+425 LGFINVAQIFILRT
-439 LISFPI
+439 LISLPI
-445 AVLMGHLIL
+445 AVIIGHLLL